1 MRRGDEI
8 ISTGGHRAYIT
19 RVSPKGDVDAISC
32 SNGSAILIRKDWI
45 GITWKPTGKS
55 HKGLREIL
63 EEICSTQRARS

>member
-19 RVSPKGDVDAISC
+19 RVSHKGDVDAISC

-45 GITWKPTGKS
+45 GITWKLTGRY
-55 HKGLREIL
+55 HPVLREIL